1 MVKDFIK
8 QIIIEIIVSVLK
20 RLFLFLLAKWPVGR
34 LYERKDIIR
43 QADQYE
49 KIGRKFLK
57 KAEELRKKA
66 DEEDLD

>member
-1 MVKDFIK
+1 MIPIITLFYAILEPSSKFI
-8 QIIIEIIVSVLK
+8 IYDTVTDRRE
-20 RLFLFLLAKWPVGR
+20 
-34 LYERKDIIR
+34 DIIR